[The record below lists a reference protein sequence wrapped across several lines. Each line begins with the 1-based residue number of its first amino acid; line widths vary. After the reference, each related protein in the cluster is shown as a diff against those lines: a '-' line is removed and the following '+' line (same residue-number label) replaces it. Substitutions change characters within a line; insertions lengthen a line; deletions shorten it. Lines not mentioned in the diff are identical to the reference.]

1 MPRVSS
7 KQLTK
12 LPVSENGVGVTCLTS
27 SGEQYYISNNLDKGK
42 LTLWRIVDNC
52 YQKVA
57 TSNSPYD
64 LYDKI
69 DWGNRGD
76 SNEQDS

>member
-12 LPVSENGVGVTCLTS
+12 LPASENGVGVTCLTS
-27 SGEQYYISNNLDKGK
+27 SGEQYYISQNTEKRK
-42 LTLWRIVDNC
+42 FTLWRIIDGN
-52 YQKVA
+52 YQKIT
-57 TSNSPYD
+57 TSNSPLD

-69 DWGNRGD
+69 EW
-76 SNEQDS
+76 